1 MEKTKET
8 VFELRD
14 VDDLIPYARNA
25 RTHSPEQVQ
34 KLAGSIKEFGF
45 LNPVVISEDGGIL
58 AGHGRVMAAQK
69 LGIKQVPCV
78 VESHLTEAQRKA
90 YILADN
96 RLALDAGWDE
106 EMLAVELKELKVD
119 YDFDMD
125 LLGFSD
131 DELKQFGIDESI
143 EDSFE
148 PTKEPDDEV
157 EVDENV
163 EPVTELGDVWILGD
177 HRLICGDSRDA
188 DVVEKVMAGN
198 KPNLMVTDPPY
209 GVKYDPSTRLRYSD
223 EKNRTGLVV
232 SANKDAKGLVTN
244 DDCSHWKESYSLFG
258 GNVAYVWC
266 PGSHIDDFM
275 IDLKACGFEISSE
288 IIWNKSQLCFG
299 KCDYHWKHE
308 SCLYAT
314 RGDHN
319 WKGGRKQT
327 TVWNSQTIKWAGRE
341 ERKWGNGTQN
351 PIECRKRPIEN
362 NSDPGDW
369 VYDPFS
375 GSGTTIIAAEQTGRK
390 CIGIEL
396 SPTYCDAICRR
407 FESVTGK
414 KAIRESDGAEFSEL
428 IAARDKSK
436 A

>member
-1 MEKTKET
+1 MSKET
-8 VFELRD
+8 TFELRN
-14 VDDLIPYARNA
+14 VEDLIPYARNA
-25 RTHSPEQVQ
+25 RTHSPEQIQ

-78 VESHLTEAQRKA
+78 VESHLTETQRKA

-106 EMLAVELKELKVD
+106 EMLAVELKELSNE
-119 YDFDMD
+119 YDFDME

-131 DELKQFGIDESI
+131 EELKQYGVMEPI
-143 EDSFE
+143 EDSFVPE
-148 PTKEPDDEV
+148 KDADDEV
-157 EVDENV
+157 EVNEEV
-163 EPVTELGDVWILGD
+163 APVTMPGDVWLLGD

-198 KPNLMVTDPPY
+198 NPNLMVTDPPY
-209 GVKYDPSTRLRYSD
+209 GVKYDPSTRLRYKD
-223 EKNRTGLVV
+223 QKNRVGLVV
-232 SANKDAKGLVTN
+232 SAHKDAKGLVTN
-244 DDCSHWKESYSLFG
+244 DDCFHWKESYSLFC

-266 PGSHIDDFM
+266 AATHIDDFM
-275 IDLKACGFEISSE
+275 GDLKECGFEISSM

-299 KCDYHWKHE
+299 RADYHWKHE
-308 SCLYAT
+308 PCLYAT
-314 RGDHN
+314 RGNHN

-327 TVWNSQTIKWAGRE
+327 TVWDIQTIEWAGRE
-341 ERKWGNGTQN
+341 EGKWGHGTQK
-351 PIECRKRPIEN
+351 PIECMKRPIEN

-369 VYDPFS
+369 VYDPFC

-390 CIGIEL
+390 CIAVEL
-396 SPTYCDAICRR
+396 SPVYCDAICRR
-407 FESVTGK
+407 FEAVTGK
-414 KAIRESDGAEFSEL
+414 NAVRESDGAFWSDL
-428 IAARDKSK
+428 IAERDNG
-436 A
+436 

>member
-1 MEKTKET
+1 MSKET
-8 VFELRD
+8 TFELRD
-14 VDDLIPYARNA
+14 VEDLIPYARNA
-25 RTHSPEQVQ
+25 RTHSQEQIQ

-131 DELKQFGIDESI
+131 EELKQFGIDEPI

-157 EVDENV
+157 EVDESV
-163 EPVTELGDVWILGD
+163 EPVTELGDVWVLGD

-209 GVKYDPSTRLRYSD
+209 GVKYDPSTRLRYKD

-232 SANKDAKGLVTN
+232 SAHKDAKGLVTN
-244 DDCSHWKESYSLFG
+244 DDCSHWKESYSLFE

-266 PGSHIDDFM
+266 SATHIDDFM
-275 IDLKACGFEISSE
+275 TDLKECGFEISSM

-299 KCDYHWKHE
+299 RADYHWKHE
-308 SCLYAT
+308 PCLYAT

-327 TVWNSQTIKWAGRE
+327 TVWDIQTIEWAGRE
-341 ERKWGNGTQN
+341 EGKWGHGTQK
-351 PIECRKRPIEN
+351 PIECMKRPIEN
-362 NSDPGDW
+362 NSDPGDL

-414 KAIRESDGAEFSEL
+414 RAIRESDGAEFSEM